1 MKKLLQKS
9 FIVLMAM
16 MCMPVVLRAQ
26 EDTGEPKITGV
37 YLTVRTVVDGKT
49 YTQDYTEG
57 AVYVAPYQSPYV
69 CELFVTVKGENLDKC
84 NGNQYVFLVGGS
96 NLAGNSNWT
105 LIDNNTMRMEYYT
118 SWFKDKDLERRT
130 VGYSNNG
137 NDNNYIIYTDLYVV
151 YHEHGGEGSDTY
163 VNIGDAHQHEVKTA
177 CPNCPVLGGYTTA
190 KGEREDHTFSNGVC
204 TDCGYEC
211 QHPGITTNPL
221 KFSVGNRSA
230 NHYNSDVADNLFD
243 GNTSTKWC
251 SLFEGNSTY
260 VEFQYMRATEYSDQ
274 PYPKRLL
281 SYTLVTANDV
291 ETVDTEE
298 TYVNRNWQAWTI
310 WGKQNANDSW
320 EVVDKVEYA
329 LLPEKNSTESAP
341 FYIDTDKPYAYY
353 KITVDKIRGG
363 KKQMMSGINLN
374 FDVLDNNCSACD
386 VQYPDHTG
394 TDKEI
399 AFAHGCTYDV
409 TQLFTKDAN
418 VGDATY
424 SIIQGGTGEGVL
436 NGTQLTVNKVG
447 TFRIMMSTEATGKYL
462 ADCAIAKLT
471 VNKAELANSPGF
483 VAPTPKEDMIF
494 IIDYRDIINAGNVDA
509 EYGELFYALGAAD
522 GSMPTEWKTAETL
535 PNVYSTPGTYYAWY
549 KATGKGN
556 YKDIEPVRLECV
568 INKREVII
576 TAKAH
581 TITYGD
587 EPANNGFTSKG
598 FLKVNNRDEPYFGSD
613 ESMMKH
619 IEYYYDYEK
628 GGDIGE
634 YNIYIRT
641 KINEGLESK
650 RILGNYEPT
659 YVAGKLT
666 VQPLN
671 LNYNSNYRNFLTL
684 PNNNKVYNGEPQSLG
699 ITVLKEDFI
708 EGRDY
713 YVSYKR
719 NGVDTDDLTSA
730 GAIEVRVSGMGN
742 YTSSVT
748 TFITIKKADPIVTA
762 PTPRSLMYSG
772 DPQVLV
778 DAGSTTGGTMQYS
791 LDGEHWSEELPQ
803 AIGNVDKAQTY
814 TVYYKAIGDNNHN
827 DSGTA
832 SITVT
837 INVCSHYG
845 GTATCAER
853 AVCDHCHML
862 YGQLNPN
869 NHNYAEDGICADCDK
884 VNPEAEHVHFVEGN
898 HSKILVAEDIENVGV
913 SYSRTLPNTEWNAL
927 FVPFE
932 IPVSQLSNNYDV
944 AYFNNMHAYDR
955 DNDGTIDEMDME
967 VIFIK
972 EGTLRA
978 NHPYFIRAKSEDAK
992 AMTLNLNK
1000 VTLHNTA
1007 AENRTS
1013 ITTSSAYLEFT
1024 LAGVYEQKAGAEGV
1038 YAINTSGAWSPIAK
1052 EYFLNPFRLYL
1063 QMTSRNGSPV
1073 KVDPQ
1078 AAQAIRIRAK
1088 GEGTTSIDNGQ
1099 LTIDND
1105 LPVEIYDLMGR
1116 RVSEPQK
1123 GGIYI
1128 VNGKKV
1134 VW

>member
-9 FIVLMAM
+9 FIALMAM

-57 AVYVAPYQSPYV
+57 AVYVAPSQSPYV

-96 NLAGNSNWT
+96 NLANNSNWA

-118 SWFKDKDLERRT
+118 SWFKGQTLERCK

-137 NDNNYIIYTDLYVV
+137 NNSNHIIYTDLYVV
-151 YHEHGGEGSDTY
+151 HHEHGGEGSDTY

-177 CPNCPVLGGYTTA
+177 CHNCPVLGGYTTA

-204 TDCGYEC
+204 TLCGYEC

-230 NHYNSDVADNLFD
+230 HYYGSDVADNLFD
-243 GNTSTKWC
+243 GKTSTKWC
-251 SLFEGNSTY
+251 SLFEGKSTY

-281 SYTLVTANDV
+281 SYTLVTADDV
-291 ETVDTEE
+291 EVIDAEE

-363 KKQMMSGINLN
+363 KKQMMSAINLN
-374 FDVLDNNCSACD
+374 FDVLDNNCSVCD
-386 VQYPDHTG
+386 AQYPDHTG

-399 AFAHGCTYDV
+399 AFAHGSTYDV

-424 SIIQGGTGEGVL
+424 RLIQGGTGEGVL

-494 IIDYRDIINAGNVDA
+494 IIDYRDIINAGSVDA

-598 FLKVNNRDEPYFGSD
+598 FLKVENRDEPYFGSD

-628 GGDIGE
+628 GDAVGE

-641 KINEGLESK
+641 KINEKLESK

-671 LNYNSNYRNFLTL
+671 LNYNYRNFLNL

-713 YVSYKR
+713 YISYKR

-742 YTSSVT
+742 YTSSIAT
-748 TFITIKKADPIVTA
+748 IITIKKADPIVTA

-827 DSGTA
+827 ESGTA

-913 SYSRTLPNTEWNAL
+913 SYTRNFRNTNWQAL
-927 FVPFE
+927 YVPFALAYE
-932 IPVSQLSNNYDV
+932 DLKADFDV
-944 AYFNNMHAYDR
+944 AYINDVHQFDDDDNGAIDR
-955 DNDGTIDEMDME
+955 TE
-967 VIFIK
+967 VEAIK
-972 EGTLRA
+972 IKGGMLEA
-978 NHPYFIRAKSEDAK
+978 NFPYMIRAKSTGEKTIAVENATIHATVANSIDCSSVYRSYTFTGSYNELTSNELPQNEGYYALSGGKWAPIAEGTALGAFRVYLKIENRDGSSIYAK
-992 AMTLNLNK
+992 AIQMR
-1000 VTLHNTA
+1000 VVGDA
-1007 AENRTS
+1007 TS
-1013 ITTSSAYLEFT
+1013 IEGMETSD
-1024 LAGVYEQKAGAEGV
+1024 QKSV
-1038 YAINTSGAWSPIAK
+1038 
-1052 EYFLNPFRLYL
+1052 
-1063 QMTSRNGSPV
+1063 
-1073 KVDPQ
+1073 
-1078 AAQAIRIRAK
+1078 
-1088 GEGTTSIDNGQ
+1088 
-1099 LTIDND
+1099 
-1105 LPVEIYDLMGR
+1105 IYDLQGR
-1116 RVSEPQK
+1116 RVENPAK
-1123 GGIYI
+1123 GIYI
-1128 VNGKKV
+1128 INGKKV
-1134 VW
+1134 IL

>member
-9 FIVLMAM
+9 FIALMAM

-118 SWFKDKDLERRT
+118 SWFKDQTTQRCK

-137 NDNNYIIYTDLYVV
+137 NNSDHIIYTDLYVV
-151 YHEHGGEGSDTY
+151 HHEHGGEGSDTY

-221 KFSVGNRSA
+221 KFSVGSRSA
-230 NHYNSDVADNLFD
+230 HYYGSDVADNLFD
-243 GNTSTKWC
+243 GKTSTKWC

-281 SYTLVTANDV
+281 SYTLVTADDV
-291 ETVDTEE
+291 EVIDAEE

-310 WGKQNANDSW
+310 WGKQNASDSW

-374 FDVLDNNCSACD
+374 FDVLDNNCSVCD
-386 VQYPDHTG
+386 AQYPEHTG

-399 AFAHGCTYDV
+399 AFEQGSTYDV
-409 TQLFTKDAN
+409 TQLFTKDEN

-424 SIIQGGTGEGVL
+424 SIIQGGTGEGTL
-436 NGTQLTVNKVG
+436 NGTQLTVTKLG
-447 TFRIMMSTEATGKYL
+447 TIRIMMSTEATGEYL

-471 VNKAELANSPGF
+471 VNKAALANSPGF
-483 VAPTPKEDMIF
+483 VAPTPKEGMIF
-494 IIDYRDIINAGNVDA
+494 NTDKQNLINAGNVDA
-509 EYGELFYALGAAD
+509 EYGELFYALGNSD
-522 GSMPTEWKTAETL
+522 GSVPTEWVAAENL
-535 PNVYSTPGTYYAWY
+535 PNVDTPGTYYVWY
-549 KATGKGN
+549 KATGKGY

-587 EPANNGFTSKG
+587 EPANNGFTSNG
-598 FLKVNNRDEPYFGSD
+598 FLKVNNSPSDYFGSD
-613 ESMMKH
+613 NSMKDH

-628 GGDIGE
+628 GGDVGE

-641 KINEGLESK
+641 KINETLQSK
-650 RILGNYEPT
+650 RIFGNYEPT

-666 VQPLN
+666 VNPLN
-671 LNYNSNYRNFLTL
+671 LNLNYSKFFAFPSGRM
-684 PNNNKVYNGEPQSLG
+684 VYNGEPQPLQ
-699 ITVLKEDFI
+699 ITLLKEDFI

-713 YVSYKR
+713 VVTYKR
-719 NGVDTDDLTSA
+719 NGVETDDLTSVGRIQMTVA
-730 GAIEVRVSGMGN
+730 GRGN
-742 YTSSVT
+742 YTSE
-748 TFITIKKADPIVTA
+748 ITVALEIWKADPIVTA

-772 DPQVLV
+772 APQVLV

-803 AIGNVDKAQTY
+803 AIGEVDEEQTY
-814 TVYYKAIGDNNHN
+814 TVYYKAVGDDSYN
-827 DSGTA
+827 DSEIA
-832 SITVT
+832 SVTVT

-853 AVCDHCHML
+853 AICDHCHMH
-862 YGQLNPN
+862 YGQINPN
-869 NHNYAEDGICADCDK
+869 NHNYAEDGICVGCDK

-898 HSKILVAEDIENVGV
+898 HSKILVTEAIENVGV
-913 SYSRTLPNTEWNAL
+913 SYTRNFRNTNWQAL
-927 FVPFE
+927 YVPFALAYE
-932 IPVSQLSNNYDV
+932 DLKDDFDV
-944 AYFNNMHAYDR
+944 AYINDVHQFDDDDNGEIDR
-955 DNDGTIDEMDME
+955 TE
-967 VIFIK
+967 VEAIK
-972 EGTLRA
+972 IKGGMLEA
-978 NHPYFIRAKSEDAK
+978 NFPYMIRAKSTGEKTIAVENATIHATVANSIDCSSVYRSYTFTGSYKELTSDDLPKEEGYYALSGGNWAPIAEGTALGAFRVYLKIENRDGSSIYAK
-992 AMTLNLNK
+992 AIQMR
-1000 VTLHNTA
+1000 VVGDV
-1007 AENRTS
+1007 TS
-1013 ITTSSAYLEFT
+1013 IEGMETSD
-1024 LAGVYEQKAGAEGV
+1024 QKSV
-1038 YAINTSGAWSPIAK
+1038 
-1052 EYFLNPFRLYL
+1052 
-1063 QMTSRNGSPV
+1063 
-1073 KVDPQ
+1073 
-1078 AAQAIRIRAK
+1078 
-1088 GEGTTSIDNGQ
+1088 
-1099 LTIDND
+1099 
-1105 LPVEIYDLMGR
+1105 IYDLQGR
-1116 RVSEPQK
+1116 RVENPAK
-1123 GGIYI
+1123 GIYI
-1128 VNGKKV
+1128 INGKKV
-1134 VW
+1134 IL